1 MVEYESD
8 RLYGAR
14 RTFGASS
21 RAEGFLFGVRPDV
34 WPLDAPILPLVLPD
48 LPNLGPPPNLR
59 SSRPQAQNQTIFYGT
74 QPLKTYNP
82 SLAAA
87 PRGLC
92 PRCAFVLALRV
103 DGLHQCS
110 SSTTPYR
117 SEQTLAETDWFQGTA
132 IAVLDA
138 SLAILGW
145 TWLVNSPPYQIAT
158 KGANPAAVRA
168 ARCMQHGASDH
179 SFLPS
184 WAKQTFDARIFNVAG
199 GLVVTYACPACL
211 FSLSPL
217 RFSAQPTAD
226 GGVSQLRA
234 WAPHRITYPSVKW
247 TNGRNQVLFTYRPPP
262 RPSAARNVSSGAAGA
277 AEERDVRERL
287 MIQPRLGMIGSLGRP
302 RFAVHGRRVCRTHVP
317 RNPTRPFPPV
327 PSAANCHGD
336 FGRDPDCGTFPD
348 GSTIDVVRFEG
359 VWEKRAKLRNDSRA
373 HVEASLRASGLYGG
387 LSLTSNLVK
396 VRWREAGADGG
407 GGGASGGGAGGG
419 GWFGGACFAAAV
431 RAGAPRRP
439 TARAPG
445 ARCCSASGT
454 CTAARAR
461 ATASSTGAG
470 PTAPHRGSRRSR
482 ACAGG
487 SPLPLA
493 TVTRTFGTC
502 SRRGIPLRCSAR
514 AASSASRARRTR
526 PTARAS
532 SSSRRSPTRPPR
544 PWPRTCRARPPAHVR
559 SDRFANE
566 ACGTSAHKARRRR
579 SRAARR

>member
-234 WAPHRITYPSVKW
+234 PGH
-247 TNGRNQVLFTYRPPP
+247 
-262 RPSAARNVSSGAAGA
+262 
-277 AEERDVRERL
+277 
-287 MIQPRLGMIGSLGRP
+287 
-302 RFAVHGRRVCRTHVP
+302 
-317 RNPTRPFPPV
+317 
-327 PSAANCHGD
+327 
-336 FGRDPDCGTFPD
+336 
-348 GSTIDVVRFEG
+348 
-359 VWEKRAKLRNDSRA
+359 
-373 HVEASLRASGLYGG
+373 
-387 LSLTSNLVK
+387 
-396 VRWREAGADGG
+396 
-407 GGGASGGGAGGG
+407 
-419 GWFGGACFAAAV
+419 
-431 RAGAPRRP
+431 P
-439 TARAPG
+439 TA
-445 ARCCSASGT
+445 
-454 CTAARAR
+454 
-461 ATASSTGAG
+461 
-470 PTAPHRGSRRSR
+470 
-482 ACAGG
+482 
-487 SPLPLA
+487 
-493 TVTRTFGTC
+493 
-502 SRRGIPLRCSAR
+502 
-514 AASSASRARRTR
+514 
-526 PTARAS
+526 
-532 SSSRRSPTRPPR
+532 SPTR
-544 PWPRTCRARPPAHVR
+544 A
-559 SDRFANE
+559 
-566 ACGTSAHKARRRR
+566 
-579 SRAARR
+579 